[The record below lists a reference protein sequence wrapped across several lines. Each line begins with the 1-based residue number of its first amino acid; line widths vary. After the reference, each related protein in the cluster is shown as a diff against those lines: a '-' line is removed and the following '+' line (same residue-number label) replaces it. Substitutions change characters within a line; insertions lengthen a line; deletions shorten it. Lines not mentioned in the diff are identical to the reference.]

1 MNFKLKISS
10 FGVLD
15 CSFSD
20 HSLIYGI
27 RGSPS
32 KLSLSPVVKA
42 IRCFRNYSKIT
53 FCSELRFLDWSSVYL
68 APNVDV
74 ALENFNS
81 LLLSVINRVAP
92 VRKMRFKKDS
102 QP

>member
-15 CSFSD
+15 CSFCD

-42 IRCFRNYSKIT
+42 IQCFRNYSKIT
-53 FCSELRFLDWSSVYL
+53 FCSELRILDWSSVYL